1 MRPVLFSVGNL
12 HVGTHDFFVFL
23 GVAFATAVFLFEAR
37 RRRVLSEEL
46 LWVVVGSLFL
56 GAVAAKAAGFW
67 NLIADTGGPG
77 SPGDVIARGGRTI
90 LGGLAGAYFGA
101 IITKKVVGYRAKTGD
116 LFAPAVALGIAVG
129 RWGCFLTEQVGT
141 TTSMPWGITVSD
153 AAAARIP
160 DCAACVTGLPMH
172 PSFLYEIAF
181 HALAF
186 VVLVRNRDKL
196 PVPGELLKIYLF
208 AYAVFRFGVEFVR
221 GNEVIVANLTRS
233 QLFLIPSALLLGG
246 YLLRQVLRGAYGRV
260 EVATT

>member
-1 MRPVLFSVGNL
+1 MRPVLFSVGDL
-12 HVGTHDFFVFL
+12 HVGTHDFFVLL
-23 GVAFATAVFLFEAR
+23 GVAAATAVFLFEAR
-37 RRRVLSEEL
+37 RRRVLGEDL
-46 LWVVVGSLFL
+46 LWVVVGTLFC
-56 GAVAAKAAGFW
+56 GAIAAKAGGLW
-67 NLIADTGGPG
+67 NLVSDTGGPG
-77 SPGDVIARGGRTI
+77 SAAETIARGGRTI
-90 LGGLAGAYFGA
+90 LGGLAGAYLGA
-101 IITKKVVGYRAKTGD
+101 VTTKRIVGYRAKTGD
-116 LFAPAVALGIAVG
+116 LFAPAVALGMAVG

-160 DCAACVTGLPMH
+160 DCAACTTGLPMH

-186 VVLVRNRDKL
+186 GVLVRNRDRI

-221 GNEVIVANLTRS
+221 GNDVVVAGLTRS

-246 YLLRQVLRGAYGRV
+246 YLVRQIRRGAYGRL